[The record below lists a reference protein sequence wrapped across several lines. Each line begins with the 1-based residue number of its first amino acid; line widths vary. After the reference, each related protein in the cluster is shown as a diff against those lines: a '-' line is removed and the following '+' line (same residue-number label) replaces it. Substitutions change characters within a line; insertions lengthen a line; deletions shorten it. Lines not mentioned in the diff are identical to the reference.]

1 MAHISEVTPVII
13 DPGHER
19 YGQAGE
25 ITSSGQLVDGTYGI
39 RFVDGEEVYVN
50 DGWVT
55 GIPQFVQFIK
65 STEAEKVKLLQD
77 ALTALRPQFEEL
89 FGQVEP
95 HCYPPTEKTAAA
107 RKGAIALINS
117 VVSPDVHFV
126 E

>member
-25 ITSSGQLVDGTYGI
+25 ITFSGQIADGTYGI
-39 RFVDGEEVYVN
+39 RFEDGEEVCVN

-55 GIPQFVQFIK
+55 GIPQFVQFMK
-65 STEAEKVKLLQD
+65 ATEAEKVELLQN
-77 ALTALRPQFEEL
+77 ALPELRSQLAEL

-95 HCYPPTEKTAAA
+95 HSYPPTEKTAAA

-117 VVSPDVHFV
+117 VIGPENQSG